1 LQQSAL
7 IAVRTLA
14 NQSTDAAVVFD
25 LKKLFIGSMNF
36 DQRSRHLNTEIGLI
50 IDSPELAQQMAARF
64 EAVAKLENAYVPT
77 LITGSSHSPLL
88 WHSEENGQAVEYS
101 GEPERRVWQRWEL
114 DFFSLLPL
122 EKEL

>member
-1 LQQSAL
+1 
-7 IAVRTLA
+7 
-14 NQSTDAAVVFD
+14 VFD

-101 GEPERRVWQRWEL
+101 GEPERHVWQRSEL

>member
-1 LQQSAL
+1 M
-7 IAVRTLA
+7 
-14 NQSTDAAVVFD
+14 FD

-50 IDSPELAQQMAARF
+50 IDRPELAQQMAARF
-64 EAVAKLENAYVPT
+64 NAMAKLETAYVPT

-101 GEPERRVWQRWEL
+101 GEPERCPWQRGEL

>member
-1 LQQSAL
+1 
-7 IAVRTLA
+7 
-14 NQSTDAAVVFD
+14 VFD

-36 DQRSRHLNTEIGLI
+36 DQRSRHLNTEIGLT

-64 EAVAKLENAYVPT
+64 DAMAKLETAYVPT

-101 GEPERRVWQRWEL
+101 GEPERCVWQRWEL

-122 EKEL
+122 EKVL